1 MRKTP
6 IAVAAMSIL
15 AVPMGI
21 AHANQSGS
29 YTATLGG
36 ETIGQGTYVK
46 CSEFSSYGA
55 DGGPGVKVA
64 VGRGANGDY
73 GVETSFWGTA
83 NIGNEGPEVYQV
95 SLNPLTGADST
106 SPGYVRWAAG
116 PDNDQS
122 QATVVQSDNT
132 YRITGTAAPVYQ
144 PGKTPLPFEFEV
156 TCP

>member
-1 MRKTP
+1 MKKTL
-6 IAVAAMSIL
+6 IAAAAVSIL
-15 AVPMGI
+15 AAPM
-21 AHANQSGS
+21 AVANANQSGS

-36 ETIGQGTYVK
+36 ETIGQGTNVK
-46 CSEFSSYGA
+46 CSPFASYGA
-55 DGGPGVKVA
+55 NGGPGVKIT
-64 VGRGANGDY
+64 VGRGT
-73 GVETSFWGTA
+73 ETSFWGET
-83 NIGNEGPEVYQV
+83 NIGNDGPEVYSV
-95 SLNPLTGADST
+95 SLNPLSGENST